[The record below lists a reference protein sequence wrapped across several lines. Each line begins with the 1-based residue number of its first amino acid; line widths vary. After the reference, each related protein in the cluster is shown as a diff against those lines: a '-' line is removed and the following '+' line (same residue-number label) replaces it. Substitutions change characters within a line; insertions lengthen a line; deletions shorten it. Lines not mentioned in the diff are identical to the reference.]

1 MCQEQTEKISF
12 RNYKQTSYIVFFYS
26 QSQWF
31 YPCDS
36 LLVLETK
43 TADSVVVGERE
54 HIPLEQ
60 HSGQKQGGR
69 CVAPWQG
76 LADSLQQSLHY
87 SGCTA
92 EVV

>member
-1 MCQEQTEKISF
+1 MWF
-12 RNYKQTSYIVFFYS
+12 FFYS
-26 QSQWF
+26 QTQWF

-60 HSGQKQGGR
+60 HSGQKQG
-69 CVAPWQG
+69 
-76 LADSLQQSLHY
+76 ADVSHHDR
-87 SGCTA
+87 
-92 EVV
+92 V